1 MRRKTPRAMLSIALL
16 GAGLTGL
23 ALSAYAHDEEEPDPA
38 PGSSWEP
45 ETCLADN
52 FCGHAGGY
60 IPMTYNAVGAAMTW
74 TEEHWEIPMIQYKG
88 RHSEF
93 TARDVYDEACVE
105 AAIISSGYSSW
116 PIDHEEW
123 HAQFPSSAI
132 IPTNIFFDA
141 QTVNRRDQT
150 NNPGGTKSL
159 NPCLRSSFKHLVYGG
174 YNQRQGQTQF
184 VASRFRTYMSM
195 EGSVVWDWAHPDA
208 FKTHD
213 VVFDNVDV
221 VEEDAVANIASFTNS
236 GASRGLH
243 YSIYSLGYATMED
256 GRVVHIGGHN
266 MQSNSGFRKMNV
278 YNPETN
284 RWAARPLPC
293 NIANWR
299 NDPGGVA
306 LGYKAVADA
315 AAAAATASTGNPGHF
330 SGVTSYVPGGEQLV
344 NPPVGA
350 PTWPNCDQHN
360 RDVVDPIHPTN
371 PRYQRWYP
379 SGITL
384 PDNRMVVYG
393 GDDLD
398 ESVRPNETLTAFND
412 RDVDFRNTRI
422 FHAVAEI
429 YNVDTERSIP
439 LENAR
444 KVYGLYPA
452 ATVVEFGN
460 RPGANDWKLCTFTGE
475 PAPASELPPGER
487 NENTDDAAD
496 WRRFCTTP
504 ACAEDTRAIRLLGER
519 PSASTDCL
527 DVRGAERDSRR
538 NIPAE
543 NHWTHIN
550 TAKNEYGYC
559 CGMADIMV
567 IGPGGKTLSH
577 KWVAFNGA
585 IGRGEPG
592 AGTRTADIEMMDWK
606 HPVPQWSVVA
616 QTYQPGS
623 NIHVVPLPDGTVV
636 MRGGS
641 GPGGGTYE
649 LRNYTKY
656 QLFNPTDNSVR
667 VMTKTTHLGGLHK
680 TVMLTPNADVI
691 SMAGDRTAMV
701 ALGDRRYTPGDQD
714 LGVSVAQIFT
724 PPIMFADA
732 EGTLK
737 PRPTIQFAPDKI
749 TYNQALKIQ
758 VGDASRIKMVSLV
771 RTGAVTHQLANDNRV
786 VILNWKRG
794 KGFNEIVIDT
804 PARPAQSIPGD
815 HMLFVVDVDGTPSK
829 AKHVRLLR
837 NLPRGQEFVTTTR
850 TTFPFPHVHERWQ

>member
-1 MRRKTPRAMLSIALL
+1 
-16 GAGLTGL
+16 
-23 ALSAYAHDEEEPDPA
+23 
-38 PGSSWEP
+38 
-45 ETCLADN
+45 
-52 FCGHAGGY
+52 
-60 IPMTYNAVGAAMTW
+60 MTYNAVGAAMVW
-74 TEEHWEIPMIQYKG
+74 SEEHWEIPMIQYKG

-93 TARDVYDEACVE
+93 KATDLYDEACVE

-116 PIDHEEW
+116 PIDHEQW
-123 HAQFPSSAI
+123 HSQFPSAAI
-132 IPTNIFFDA
+132 IAGNVFFDA

-184 VASRFRTYMSM
+184 VASRFRAYMGM

-213 VVFDNVDV
+213 TVFDNVDV
-221 VEEDAVANIASFTNS
+221 VEEDAVANLASFTNS
-236 GASRGLH
+236 GGSRGLH

-284 RWAARPLPC
+284 LWAPRPVPC

-306 LGYKAVADA
+306 LGYKAFADA
-315 AAAAATASTGNPGHF
+315 AAAAATATTGNPGSF
-330 SGVTSYVPGGEQLV
+330 AGATSYVPGGDQLV
-344 NPPVGA
+344 NPPIGA

-360 RDVVDPIHPTN
+360 RDVVDPIHPAN

-379 SGITL
+379 SGIPL

-398 ESVRPNETLTAFND
+398 ESVPPNESLTAFND

-422 FHAVAEI
+422 FHAVSEI
-429 YNVDTERSIP
+429 YDVDAERSIP

-460 RPGANDWKLCTFTGE
+460 RPGPNDWKLCTFTGE
-475 PAPASELPPGER
+475 PAPASELPPGPR

-496 WRRFCTTP
+496 WRRFCDKP
-504 ACAEDTRAIRLLGER
+504 ACEEDTRAIRLTGDR

-527 DVRGAERDSRR
+527 DVLKAEKDSKR

-559 CGMADIMV
+559 CGMADIMQ

-577 KWVAFNGA
+577 RWIAVNGA

-656 QLFNPTDNSVR
+656 QLFNPNDFSVR
-667 VMTKTTHLGGLHK
+667 IMTKTTHLGGLHK
-680 TVMLTPNADVI
+680 TVMLMPDASVI
-691 SMAGDRTAMV
+691 SMAGDRVAMV
-701 ALGDRRYTPGDQD
+701 AAGDRRYTPGDQD

-724 PPIMFADA
+724 PPYMFADA

-749 TYNQALKIQ
+749 TYGQQLRIQ
-758 VGDASRIKMVSLV
+758 VGDASRIRTVSIV

-794 KGFNEIVIDT
+794 SGFNEIVIDT

-815 HMLFVVDVDGTPSK
+815 HMLFVVDQDGTPSR

-837 NLPRGQEFVTTTR
+837 KLKKGDEFVDTTR
-850 TTFPFPHVHERWQ
+850 TPFPFPHTHERWQ